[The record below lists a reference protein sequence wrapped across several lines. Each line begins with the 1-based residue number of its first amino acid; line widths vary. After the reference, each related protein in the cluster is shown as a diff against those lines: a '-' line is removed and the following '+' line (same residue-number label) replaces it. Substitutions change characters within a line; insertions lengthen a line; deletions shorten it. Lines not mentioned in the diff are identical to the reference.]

1 MVTAQDPAIYR
12 PHIGTDFTIDAGD
25 SRIALRLAGVV
36 DDGTVTGMRQFS
48 LLFHGPGDRVL
59 ADGIYSMQHPA
70 LGALDI
76 FIVPVAGTTA
86 ARAIYQACFSAPEAG
101 HE

>member
-1 MVTAQDPAIYR
+1 MVTAPDPTMYR

-25 SRIALRLAGVV
+25 WRIALRLASVV
-36 DDGTVTGMRQFS
+36 DDGNANGMRQFS

-59 ADGIYSMQHPA
+59 SDGIYPMQHPA
-70 LGALDI
+70 LGSLDI
-76 FIVPVAGTTA
+76 FIVPIVGTTA
-86 ARAIYQACFSAPEAG
+86 ARAIYQACFSAAEAA

>member
-1 MVTAQDPAIYR
+1 VTTPDPTTYR

-25 SRIALRLAGVV
+25 RRMMLRLADVV
-36 DDGTVTGMRQFS
+36 DDGSRNGMRQFS

-59 ADGIYSMQHPA
+59 ADGIYTMQHPA
-70 LGALDI
+70 LGSLDI
-76 FIVPVAGTTA
+76 FIVPIVGTTA